1 MTQSSFSQT
10 QKNTT
15 LEALA
20 KDAGVALI
28 IQIGGLFLTYLLQ
41 VVLARWMGRGEY
53 GIYEY
58 VIAWSLFL
66 AIPAGLGLPRAV
78 LRSISQYRVVQD
90 WGHLRGIIRGSWLLT
105 LLSSLLVSL
114 IAAGIVLLL
123 NRDRNFLYAVPL
135 LTGLGLIS
143 LQALQ
148 QLQLETSRAMDDIT
162 LAYLPYQI
170 MWPVLVICGGF
181 VFLETHHSLKSSS
194 MIGVATLMLLVI
206 VLFQLFFIGQKVKEK
221 VESAAPRYA
230 YRQWLSLS
238 LILLVQRAFFII
250 LDQTDII
257 MVGSFIGP
265 EATGVYNAAVKTA
278 LWVTCIL
285 EMLNMVVAPTL
296 ATLYAQ
302 KNMEDLQKVVSKVSL
317 WIFWPS
323 VVIALIL
330 LSFTQPILR
339 IFGPGF
345 IGAAWSLKVLV
356 LGRLVDCFC
365 GSVAPLMVMTGNQNK
380 SLPVF
385 ASCALLNIVGNA
397 IAIPMFGIVGAAIS
411 TTCTLVLWNVWLS
424 LLVVKH
430 VRVNPS
436 IFYSLFSAK
445 SADG

>member
-1 MTQSSFSQT
+1 M
-10 QKNTT
+10 
-15 LEALA
+15 
-20 KDAGVALI
+20 
-28 IQIGGLFLTYLLQ
+28 
-41 VVLARWMGRGEY
+41 
-53 GIYEY
+53 
-58 VIAWSLFL
+58 
-66 AIPAGLGLPRAV
+66 
-78 LRSISQYRVVQD
+78 
-90 WGHLRGIIRGSWLLT
+90 T